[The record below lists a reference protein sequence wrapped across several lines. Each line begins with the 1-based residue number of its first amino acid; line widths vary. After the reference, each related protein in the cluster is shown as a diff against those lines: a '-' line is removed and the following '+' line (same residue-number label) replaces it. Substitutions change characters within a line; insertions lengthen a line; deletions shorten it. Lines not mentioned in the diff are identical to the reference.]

1 MAGPSDIGGFV
12 IGESPIGGGS
22 ATPQPQAGMR
32 TYGRV
37 VTNFPP
43 DGIGEF
49 AIGQTQVGGT
59 QQTYVWQEV
68 QTDPSGAN
76 DYVFLTGLIQ
86 ELKLN
91 LGESPFWGNR
101 GIPAGPS
108 VIQQVAPDYY
118 VMLFQQRYAP
128 QFLNLTIVRV
138 PGGVDANGKPA
149 PTYRIN
155 ATTHAGVQLEAE
167 VPV

>member
-1 MAGPSDIGGFV
+1 MAGPSDIGGFA
-12 IGESPIGGGS
+12 IGFSPVGGS
-22 ATPQPQAGMR
+22 TAPQTQAGMR

-37 VTNFPP
+37 FTSPTEYF
-43 DGIGEF
+43 
-49 AIGQTQVGGT
+49 
-59 QQTYVWQEV
+59 WQEV

-138 PGGVDANGKPA
+138 PGGTDSNGKPA

-155 ATTHAGVQLEAE
+155 ATTHYGLQLEAE

>member
-1 MAGPSDIGGFV
+1 MPFPSSIGGFV
-12 IGESPIGGGS
+12 LGYSPIGTVAQ
-22 ATPQPQAGMR
+22 ATTGMR

-37 VTNFPP
+37 YITPS
-43 DGIGEF
+43 
-49 AIGQTQVGGT
+49 
-59 QQTYVWQEV
+59 TYVWQEV

-76 DYVFLTGLIQ
+76 DYVYLTGLIQ

-108 VIQQVAPDYY
+108 VIQQIAPDYY
-118 VMLFQQRYAP
+118 MTLMQQRYAP
-128 QFLNLTIVRV
+128 QFLNLTIVKV
-138 PGGVDANGKPA
+138 PGGVDSNDQPA

-155 ATTHAGVQLEAE
+155 ATTHSGVQLEAN

>member
-12 IGESPIGGGS
+12 IGESPIGV
-22 ATPQPQAGMR
+22 TLPTTPQAGMR

-37 VTNFPP
+37 FTSP
-43 DGIGEF
+43 
-49 AIGQTQVGGT
+49 TQ
-59 QQTYVWQEV
+59 YFWQEV

-138 PGGVDANGKPA
+138 PGGVDSNGKPA

-155 ATTHAGVQLEAE
+155 ATTHYGVQLEAE